1 MLMWLSNEW
10 WAEMHGVH
18 SHIHDVYYPQVHMHT
33 VYSWYAKCTHTQY
46 THRYCKTW
54 NFRCMLISR
63 FSLLEILLHLNFA
76 VLQLSRVFFT
86 YIKCSCLSN
95 SRNSRKLSARENF
108 MFYSINSST
117 NILHGTLS
125 SSQTLFTLLQNS
137 TMNSSTVINAIIII
151 MIAWLLYSKRWY
163 VLSLSLSVSQLE
175 WLEQWSHRAL
185 QDLSDYNIRPPEPHS
200 ILCWG
205 STNASQSEAC
215 VGRRPITWHLYT
227 ASATPDKLPT
237 R

>member
-76 VLQLSRVFFT
+76 VLQLSRVFRVYFSRVLNFREHL
-86 YIKCSCLSN
+86 IFASLFN

-108 MFYSINSST
+108 MFYSICFECDCGWTDRSIFKSC
-117 NILHGTLS
+117 LK
-125 SSQTLFTLLQNS
+125 
-137 TMNSSTVINAIIII
+137 INT
-151 MIAWLLYSKRWY
+151 Y
-163 VLSLSLSVSQLE
+163 
-175 WLEQWSHRAL
+175 
-185 QDLSDYNIRPPEPHS
+185 
-200 ILCWG
+200 
-205 STNASQSEAC
+205 
-215 VGRRPITWHLYT
+215 
-227 ASATPDKLPT
+227 
-237 R
+237 